1 MTVLM
6 NGSSRAFCG
15 ASSLLAS
22 LRTHA
27 QAPMRMM
34 HAAAAP
40 MGGVRLPR
48 TPTKL
53 ASVASIRQSKHAECI
68 SLLTT
73 PPFHTPSRGVAKV
86 PRRRAPVAWA
96 KRAPFQQKNKLR
108 DNYFVQRHL
117 PAVPQ
122 SNVANLEAWLSTWRP
137 LSSEDSSEVHNPMRV
152 GIVKLRPDVWDMP
165 LRSDLIHRIVLWQRS
180 YGVIIQPK
188 GKTRGQVTGGGRKP
202 RPQKGTGKSRIGSIR
217 APHWRHGGRAFPR
230 IGRSVSYEMPSKVIK
245 TGIRVALSDKYRR
258 NALIVIDEDGLDS
271 HKTGYLIQR
280 LNTFRIEDHKVL
292 IVCKAYDPYGKYD
305 QKTRQINLQQAA
317 GNLPHVKVN
326 TSKSVNVYDLVRSSV
341 VVISKEAL
349 AELEERLQLHSTP
362 NKLPMQIYRF
372 MPEVAAAAIE
382 EAKATA
388 VAIASAQI

>member
-1 MTVLM
+1 
-6 NGSSRAFCG
+6 
-15 ASSLLAS
+15 
-22 LRTHA
+22 
-27 QAPMRMM
+27 
-34 HAAAAP
+34 
-40 MGGVRLPR
+40 
-48 TPTKL
+48 
-53 ASVASIRQSKHAECI
+53 
-68 SLLTT
+68 
-73 PPFHTPSRGVAKV
+73 
-86 PRRRAPVAWA
+86 
-96 KRAPFQQKNKLR
+96 
-108 DNYFVQRHL
+108 
-117 PAVPQ
+117 
-122 SNVANLEAWLSTWRP
+122 
-137 LSSEDSSEVHNPMRV
+137 
-152 GIVKLRPDVWDMP
+152 
-165 LRSDLIHRIVLWQRS
+165 
-180 YGVIIQPK
+180 
-188 GKTRGQVTGGGRKP
+188 
-202 RPQKGTGKSRIGSIR
+202 
-217 APHWRHGGRAFPR
+217 
-230 IGRSVSYEMPSKVIK
+230 MPSKVIK